1 MTAVI
6 YARYSSDNQREESIE
21 GQIRECTAY
30 AEKNGFT
37 VVKHYIDR
45 AISAKTD
52 NRPQFQQM
60 IKDSERGI
68 FDVIIVWKLDRF
80 ARNRYDSARYKTQL
94 KRNGVKLVSA
104 TEVISAG
111 PEGIILESVLE
122 GYAEY
127 YSADLSEKVVRG
139 MTENTL
145 KGVYNGG
152 TVPFGYVIDENRHYK
167 PDPLLAPYVE
177 QAFQKYADGATM
189 TDLRD
194 WLKAHNIKNT
204 LGGEMSYNTIQ
215 RMLSSRRYI
224 GELRL
229 RDVVQPN
236 AIPALVSEDL
246 FNKVQEKLTKN
257 KKAPARHKAED
268 TYLLTTKLYCGK
280 CGALM
285 FGESGVSHTGKM
297 YTYYKC
303 AAAKKKKTCDKK
315 AVRKQWLEDLVVS
328 ETMKLVEDDASMNA
342 IIAKV
347 MELQNQESTDLPIYE
362 KQLRETEVG
371 ITNMLNAIQMG
382 ILTSSTK
389 ERLEALEE
397 QRKELQAR
405 IAEERLAK
413 PKMKEEF
420 VRFWLLRFRKLDMT
434 QPEQRQ
440 ALVDTFINAIYLYD
454 DKVLITFNYK
464 EGTETVAFG
473 EAVKAE
479 KSSDMCARGAPDIE
493 RQIVRFGVLSLY
505 RKAAA
510 HFLHTVCTFAREEIL
525 GEQGSRQFS
534 AFVCVHQPDG
544 FKDLFAGDF
553 CCRRLFVLPGLG
565 CCRGQ
570 VLGIEVCFDLLGQL
584 QPGLVLRMGVGVHQ
598 DSSSCMTGV
607 ALHRLEVAIRLQ
619 ELVGGTGVTQTVEHD
634 LFKLWMLRSPQ
645 AVPFCQQLRCDGQ
658 AIREPEQLPAVAV
671 LFWGVL
677 LVLLELFK
685 PCQKLRFQR
694 FGHIQDAVGLLGLWL
709 FQDERGLAALTPV
722 RERVVDLLGVELFQS
737 VLVGSLHGLID
748 RDGAT
753 PIGGIEIQITRLQ
766 AENFALT
773 ERKDHAHV
781 HCQMQGGVLDGLQGC
796 QHGFLVPDGALLDVD
811 LWCIT
816 GKGNLVNQVPFHRI
830 GKGGFQQGVDFVDGG
845 AGQQP
850 LLLFVGQGLLYA
862 VDVLPAGSLGKGSI
876 ELLNVVGAQ
885 LLHFPFPDIRHDKV
899 LHHRHGLGVGLGG
912 PLVLCGLDRDPFVQ
926 HLLHRHG
933 VGDEECAV
941 QQFFLDRDLSLLRLL
956 PGLETFPSLAGLAG
970 TVFVLVTDGVG
981 ISALHNRCHRLP
993 PSDRCKPVVEAL
1005 LVHPDAGADA

>member
-6 YARYSSDNQREESIE
+6 YARYSTDSQREESIE

-45 AISAKTD
+45 AVSAKTD

-139 MTENTL
+139 MTENAL
-145 KGVYNGG
+145 KGIYNGG
-152 TVPFGYVIDENRHYK
+152 TIPFGYMIDETRHYQ

-177 QAFQKYADGATM
+177 QTFQKYADGATM

-194 WLKAHNIKNT
+194 WLKAHNIKNSM
-204 LGGEMSYNTIQ
+204 GGEMSYNTIQ
-215 RMLSSRRYI
+215 RMLSNRRYI

-246 FNKVQEKLTKN
+246 FNKVQEKLAKN
-257 KKAPARHKAED
+257 KKAPARHKAEES
-268 TYLLTTKLYCGK
+268 YLLTTKLYCGK

-315 AVRKQWLEDLVVS
+315 AVRKQWLEDLVVN

-362 KQLRETEVG
+362 KQLKETETG

-479 KSSDMCARGAPDIE
+479 KSSDMSARGAPDIE
-493 RQIVRFGVLSLY
+493 RQIVRFDVFSLC

-510 HFLHTVCTFAREEIL
+510 HRLHICPNQGRFCARFAQPAFLCIKRRNFRRTRLSSIL
-525 GEQGSRQFS
+525 CVRLRPSAGWLQGSPGRRFLLPP
-534 AFVCVHQPDG
+534 AFR
-544 FKDLFAGDF
+544 FAGAE
-553 CCRRLFVLPGLG
+553 VLPG
-565 CCRGQ
+565 
-570 VLGIEVCFDLLGQL
+570 
-584 QPGLVLRMGVGVHQ
+584 PGLGNRSSLR
-598 DSSSCMTGV
+598 SSRSALTG
-607 ALHRLEVAIRLQ
+607 ACPACGRRCPSGQMPL
-619 ELVGGTGVTQTVEHD
+619 HD
-634 LFKLWMLRSPQ
+634 L
-645 AVPFCQQLRCDGQ
+645 CC
-658 AIREPEQLPAVAV
+658 PA
-671 LFWGVL
+671 
-677 LVLLELFK
+677 
-685 PCQKLRFQR
+685 P
-694 FGHIQDAVGLLGLWL
+694 
-709 FQDERGLAALTPV
+709 T
-722 RERVVDLLGVELFQS
+722 
-737 VLVGSLHGLID
+737 
-748 RDGAT
+748 
-753 PIGGIEIQITRLQ
+753 
-766 AENFALT
+766 
-773 ERKDHAHV
+773 
-781 HCQMQGGVLDGLQGC
+781 
-796 QHGFLVPDGALLDVD
+796 
-811 LWCIT
+811 
-816 GKGNLVNQVPFHRI
+816 
-830 GKGGFQQGVDFVDGG
+830 
-845 AGQQP
+845 
-850 LLLFVGQGLLYA
+850 
-862 VDVLPAGSLGKGSI
+862 
-876 ELLNVVGAQ
+876 
-885 LLHFPFPDIRHDKV
+885 
-899 LHHRHGLGVGLGG
+899 
-912 PLVLCGLDRDPFVQ
+912 
-926 HLLHRHG
+926 
-933 VGDEECAV
+933 
-941 QQFFLDRDLSLLRLL
+941 
-956 PGLETFPSLAGLAG
+956 
-970 TVFVLVTDGVG
+970 
-981 ISALHNRCHRLP
+981 
-993 PSDRCKPVVEAL
+993 
-1005 LVHPDAGADA
+1005 